1 MPTRH
6 PLEQSSERLE
16 VSWAIIVLAAI
27 VFLSIRGATIPAL
40 ALVPLLPRSEFR
52 RHSKPGSTDPRLRSL
67 FF

>member
-6 PLEQSSERLE
+6 PLEQSSQRLE
-16 VSWAIIVLAAI
+16 ISWAIIVLAAI

-52 RHSKPGSTDPRLRSL
+52 HHSKRK
-67 FF
+67 

>member
-6 PLEQSSERLE
+6 TPEQSIQCLE
-16 VSWAIIVLAAI
+16 IGWATIVLAAI

-52 RHSKPGSTDPRLRSL
+52 RHSKRR
-67 FF
+67 